1 MADADDLTP
10 GLEEAIGLMAKAAT
24 GKMCTGTFGHVL
36 DYDFTTQK
44 VRVQPV
50 IRGSRDQADGFRYP
64 PISNVPVTF
73 PACGAFSI
81 TWPIKAGDFVWL
93 NFADRSIDEWL
104 EVGGTDVEPRSKRR
118 FNVTDAV
125 ALPGGRPFNKPLV
138 LASDEELVIG
148 QDGYD
153 GPITNPGTISEPLQL
168 RIGPAGIR
176 LGDGGA
182 TNDLLNILHQLTT
195 ELLSAT
201 AGGSPL
207 VFTLDPS
214 LSSLRARLDT
224 IRKP

>member
-10 GLEEAIGLMAKAAT
+10 GLEEAIGLMAKTAT
-24 GKMCTGTFGHVL
+24 GKMCTGTFGSVVS
-36 DYDFTTQK
+36 YDHTTQK
-44 VRVQPV
+44 VSVQPV
-50 IRGSRDQADGFRYP
+50 IRGSRDQAEGFRYP
-64 PISNVPVTF
+64 AISNVPVTF

-104 EVGGTDVEPRSKRR
+104 ELGGTDVEPRSKRR

-125 ALPGGRPFNKPLV
+125 ALPGGRPFSKPLV
-138 LASDEELVIG
+138 LASGTDLVIG

-153 GPITNPGTISEPLQL
+153 GTISNPGSITEPLQL

-176 LGDGGA
+176 LGDGGS
-182 TNDLLNILHQLTT
+182 TNDLLNILDTLISQLLT
-195 ELLSAT
+195 AT

-207 VFTLDPS
+207 VFTDTGLTS
-214 LSSLRARLDT
+214 LKGRLDT
-224 IRKP
+224 ILWP